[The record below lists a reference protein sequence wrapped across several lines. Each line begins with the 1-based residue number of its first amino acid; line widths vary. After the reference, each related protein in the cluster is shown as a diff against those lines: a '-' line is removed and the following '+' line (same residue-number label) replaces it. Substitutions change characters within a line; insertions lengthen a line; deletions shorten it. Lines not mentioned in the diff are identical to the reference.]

1 MAGAG
6 DFLEDGL
13 DAGGPDE
20 RCRSGVPRGEKIG
33 DGALE
38 FVHAV
43 KDAAPHGFLAEFG
56 KPPLDQVEPA
66 RTGRDKV
73 QHEPGM
79 LFEPAPDPLVAVRAV
94 IVQNQVQV
102 FSRGELGIES
112 FEKLQKLLM
121 PMPGIAL
128 ADHAAFGNLQGG
140 RRRRGAVAVVVVRVG
155 GSRACRCRSDRA

>member
-1 MAGAG
+1 VPSLNSIISASAARLDLFEPLAGAG

-43 KDAAPHGFLAEFG
+43 KDAAPHGLLAEFG
-56 KPPLDQVEPA
+56 EPPLDRVGPA

-79 LFEPAPDPLVAVRAV
+79 PFQPTVGGPRFEEP
-94 IVQNQVQV
+94 
-102 FSRGELGIES
+102 
-112 FEKLQKLLM
+112 
-121 PMPGIAL
+121 L
-128 ADHAAFGNLQGG
+128 ADPKNNTPRF
-140 RRRRGAVAVVVVRVG
+140 
-155 GSRACRCRSDRA
+155 